1 MALLVNGTHKVTFP
15 SSVDYLD
22 KVEAISVNVASELG
36 FSESDSDDLSISITE
51 IFNNAVHH
59 GNQEDPTKKVFITF
73 TRNEPYLIISIQD
86 QGPGFQPDEIK
97 DPLAPENLL
106 AENGRGIY
114 LVRNLTDD
122 LKINVTEQGTEILIY
137 KKLPK

>member
-1 MALLVNGTHKVTFP
+1 MALLENGTHKVTFP

-59 GNQEDPTKKVFITF
+59 GNQEDPNKKVFITF
-73 TRNEPYLIISIQD
+73 TRNEPFLIISIQD

-122 LKINVTEQGTEILIY
+122 LKINVTDQGTEILIY